1 MMTTQSDQK
10 VRNRLA
16 LPMALAG
23 LMVGGCTPPVMEQP
37 SAITE
42 QISEQQERL
51 DAKSQEIA
59 ELRATIGQERED
71 RLEIESRMRQA
82 RTGAR
87 STGASAAEP
96 LTDLPQNPVPGECYA
111 RVFIPPKYETVTKS
125 VLKQAAS
132 TKTEI
137 VVPPQYEW
145 REERVLVKEA
155 SERIEAIPAE
165 YEVVEEQVVVKE
177 AGERIETTP
186 PKYKWVEEQI
196 VVKEPGERIET
207 TPPEYEWVEE
217 RVTVEPPSERIKVI
231 PAKYGWENKKVLVQ
245 DAITSVQTIPATY
258 QTVKEKV
265 LDKPAHTVWKK
276 GKNLISEL
284 DQQSGR
290 LTKIDEETGDILC
303 LVEVP
308 ATYKT
313 VSKQVVNTEETTRS
327 VEISPPKYK
336 TVRTQVLKRP
346 AQTTTTEIP
355 PKYKTVRKKVLK
367 RPAQTRT
374 VPIPPKYKTVRKHV
388 LVEPAQTRVI
398 PIPPKYK
405 TVRKKVLTT
414 PPQTRVVEIPPEYK
428 IVKVKVQIT
437 PAQTE
442 DVPVPAKYE
451 TVTTQA
457 PLTESKTEWRSVL
470 CETNMTSENIR
481 SLQTALQRAGF
492 SPGKIN
498 GVLKN
503 NKATMRAVDKYQRK
517 KRLSRGGV
525 TYETL
530 ESLNVQIIK

>member
-51 DAKSQEIA
+51 EARNQEIA
-59 ELRATIGQERED
+59 ELSAALEQEREERN
-71 RLEIESRMRQA
+71 RLEIEARMPQRRSGA
-82 RTGAR
+82 RTGA
-87 STGASAAEP
+87 GAAAP

-111 RVFIPPKYETVTKS
+111 RVFIPPKYETVTDRVKI
-125 VLKQAAS
+125 QDAS
-132 TKTEI
+132 TKKEI

-145 REERVLVKEA
+145 REERVLVQEA
-155 SERIEAIPAE
+155 SERIETIPAE
-165 YEVVEEQVVVKE
+165 YEVVEEQVIVKE
-177 AGERIETTP
+177 AGERIESTP
-186 PKYKWVEEQI
+186 PKYKWVDEQI

-217 RVTVEPPSERIKVI
+217 RVVVEPPSERIKVI
-231 PAKYGWENKKVLVQ
+231 PAEYAWEDKKVLVQ
-245 DAITSVQTIPATY
+245 DAITSVQTIPASY
-258 QTVKEKV
+258 RTVKENV

-276 GKNLISEL
+276 GENLISEL
-284 DQQSGR
+284 DLQSGR
-290 LTKIDEETGDILC
+290 LIKIDEETGDILC

-313 VSKQVVNTEETTRS
+313 VSKQMIDTEETTRT
-327 VEISPPKYK
+327 VEISPPKFK
-336 TVRTQVLKRP
+336 TVRTRVLKRP
-346 AQTTTTEIP
+346 AQTSTTEIP

-374 VPIPPKYKTVRKHV
+374 VEIPPKYKTVRKQV

-398 PIPPKYK
+398 PISPKYK
-405 TVRKKVLTT
+405 TVRKKVLTS
-414 PPQTRVVEIPPEYK
+414 PPQTKVVEIPPEYK
-428 IVKVKVQIT
+428 TVKVKVQIT

-442 DVPVPAKYE
+442 DVQVPAKYE
-451 TVTTQA
+451 TITTQA

-470 CETNMTSENIR
+470 CETNMTSENVR
-481 SLQTALQRAGF
+481 SLQTALSRAGF

-498 GVLKN
+498 GVI
-503 NKATMRAVDKYQRK
+503 NKATKRAVDKYQRK
-517 KRLSRGGV
+517 KRLSRGGI
-525 TYETL
+525 TYETI
-530 ESLNVQIIK
+530 ESLNVEIIK